1 MKFDTEGASAMLDNL
16 EYMID
21 VEQAEC
27 AVRADYDREMD
38 AVRNGEGVETVNKRV
53 AGAVLGGMASASGHD
68 LAVDAA
74 ACGEPEALRA
84 LPRDR
89 VYDALRTAAAGG
101 RHTAVEELVARGVV
115 NLASEGSPLFNAA
128 AGGHREVVTAL
139 IAAGASV
146 DQADNDGDTPLSM
159 AA

>member
-1 MKFDTEGASAMLDNL
+1 MLLQNL
-16 EYMID
+16 SRMID
-21 VEQAEC
+21 VERAEC

-53 AGAVLGGMASASGHD
+53 AGAVVGGAVSAHLQD

-74 ACGEPEALRA
+74 VCGEPEALRA

-89 VYDALRTAAAGG
+89 VENALKAAAAGG

-115 NLASEGSPLFNAA
+115 DLASKGYPLFVAA
-128 AGGHREVVTAL
+128 SGGHREVVARRSL
-139 IAAGASV
+139 PVRGRS
-146 DQADNDGDTPLSM
+146 S
-159 AA
+159 